1 MDQAVVSMNWEILI
15 VGGTVLLVFLGLI
28 VRPLIKLNNTL
39 TTLDLTLK
47 NNDKTNQAFHEKI
60 EKSLCKHEDILD
72 DHEHRI
78 RIYERHQKEK
88 EV

>member
-47 NNDKTNQAFHEKI
+47 NNDKTNQQSHQEIKDM
-60 EKSLCKHEDILD
+60 LCKHGDVLE
-72 DHEHRI
+72 DHEYRI
-78 RIYERHQKEK
+78 RIYERHQKVE
-88 EV
+88 E

>member
-1 MDQAVVSMNWEILI
+1 MDQAVVSMYWEILV

-47 NNDKTNQAFHEKI
+47 NNDKTNQQSHQEIKDM
-60 EKSLCKHEDILD
+60 LCKHGDVLE
-72 DHEHRI
+72 DHEYRI
-78 RIYERHQKEK
+78 RIYERHQKVE
-88 EV
+88 E

>member
-1 MDQAVVSMNWEILI
+1 MDQQAMLSLSWEILV
-15 VGGTVLLVFLGLI
+15 VGGTALLVFLGLI

-47 NNDKTNQAFHEKI
+47 SNDKTNQQSHQEIKDM
-60 EKSLCKHEDILD
+60 LCKHGDVLE
-72 DHEHRI
+72 DHEYRI

-88 EV
+88 